1 MDRLHRNIVVMVLLV
16 LAAVFLSACN
26 LGGAPEPSA
35 TPTATPTVTPT
46 TTGTVIAPTPLP
58 LTQVA
63 PPTSRPPTSIFPPTS
78 VAQVPTATFVPVT
91 TPQPVRIVILSP
103 PPGSV
108 VAGSVLVVGT
118 AIHPQFL
125 QYQLEF
131 GPDPNPGNLWYPINV
146 SSVPV
151 TQGVLGTWS
160 TFSTQDGIYQLR
172 LRVVLRDGTQLST
185 VVGNIR
191 VQNRAPTPVP
201 TATPSIPRP
210 IAAFSMSTTSGQ
222 APLNV
227 RFINQSAGNITEFVW
242 NFGDGTT
249 SREVHPIHTYNSPGL
264 YTVTLT
270 AIGPGGTSNVSSQ
283 VNVTSANPPVAAF
296 SANPTSGPAPLTVQ
310 FTNQSVG
317 QVSSYLWY
325 FGDGTTSTEIN
336 PRHTF
341 SNVGTYNVILQVVGP
356 GGSSTATRQI
366 TVVNPQIPA
375 PRAAFTLNPASG
387 LAPLTV
393 QFTNQS
399 TGNITNYIWNFGDG
413 TLSTDV
419 NPSHQYL
426 LPGTYVVTLLA
437 SGPGGLGT
445 AQATVVVN
453 APPTFTPTHT
463 ATFTLTPT
471 LTETPL
477 QPPTDTPTPTETPTE
492 TETAVVIVPTD
503 TPTDTPTSTE
513 TPTDTP
519 TPTPTFTET
528 ATETPTLTP
537 TATETATDVPT
548 ETPLPP
554 ATDTP
559 LPAPVATFVA
569 QQVED
574 APLTV
579 QFDSSGSQ
587 NAVAYQWDF
596 GDGQGSNEPNPRH
609 TYAQAG
615 QYIVTLTVTGQDGR
629 TDTTQQQI
637 TVSPPA
643 PVAAFNAQQVEDAP
657 LTVQFDSSGSQ
668 NAVAYQWDFGDGQ
681 GSNEPNPRHTY
692 AQAGQY
698 IVTLTVTGQDGRT
711 DTTQREV
718 TVQAPAPVA
727 AFNAQQVEDAPLTVQ
742 FDSSGS
748 QNAAAYQWDFGDGQG
763 GNEPNPRHTY
773 AQAGQYVVTLTVT
786 SADGRTDTT
795 QREVTVQAPAPV
807 ASFVA
812 QQVEDAPLTVQF
824 DSSGSQNAAAYQWD
838 FGDGQGSNEP
848 NPRHTY
854 AQAGQ
859 YVVTLTVTSAD
870 GRTDTTQREVTV
882 QAPAPVAAFNAQ
894 QVEDAPLTVQFDS
907 SGSQNAAAYQW
918 DFGDGQGSNEPN
930 PRHTYAQ
937 AGQYVVTL
945 TVTSADGRTD
955 TTQRE
960 VTVQA
965 PAPVAAFN
973 AQQVEDAPLTV
984 QFDSS
989 GSQNA
994 AAYQWDFGD
1003 GQGSNEPN
1011 PRHTYAQA
1019 GQYVVTLTVTSA
1031 DGRTDT
1037 TQREV
1042 TVQAPAPVA
1051 AFNAQQVEDAP
1062 LTVQFDS
1069 SGSQNA
1075 VAYQWDFGDGQGS
1088 NEPNP
1093 RHTYAQ
1099 AGQYIV
1105 TLTVTGQ
1112 DGRTD
1117 TTQQEVAV
1125 TAPEPTPTPVEPET
1139 PSLQP
1144 VLTLQAHDE
1153 PVNAVAYS
1161 PDGGRIATGA
1171 RDGVLIIWDGATG
1184 QPQQMVQG
1192 HADEILSLAWSGN
1205 NATLATG
1212 GADDVIH
1219 LWSAAAGQDV
1229 QLVGVLEGHT
1239 GDVNAVAW
1247 SPDQTRVASASA
1259 DGTVRIWDVAT
1270 GDVLATLQGH
1280 VGAVLT
1286 VAWSFD
1292 GTLLASG
1299 GEDNLI
1305 YIWDVTTGMQLT
1317 SLQGHTDDV
1326 RSVAWRPNSFQ
1337 VASGSADGTVRL
1349 WDATTATPLA
1359 VLDEHE
1365 DAVNDVVWSAGL
1377 ALASSGDDGVT
1388 YIWNVNAQAV
1398 AETLEGHTDEVL
1410 AASWRPDGV
1419 RIATAGADN
1428 LVLVWEF

>member
-477 QPPTDTPTPTETPTE
+477 QPPTATPTPTETPTE

-763 GNEPNPRHTY
+763 
-773 AQAGQYVVTLTVT
+773 
-786 SADGRTDTT
+786 
-795 QREVTVQAPAPV
+795 
-807 ASFVA
+807 
-812 QQVEDAPLTVQF
+812 
-824 DSSGSQNAAAYQWD
+824 
-838 FGDGQGSNEP
+838 
-848 NPRHTY
+848 
-854 AQAGQ
+854 
-859 YVVTLTVTSAD
+859 
-870 GRTDTTQREVTV
+870 
-882 QAPAPVAAFNAQ
+882 
-894 QVEDAPLTVQFDS
+894 
-907 SGSQNAAAYQW
+907 
-918 DFGDGQGSNEPN
+918 
-930 PRHTYAQ
+930 
-937 AGQYVVTL
+937 
-945 TVTSADGRTD
+945 
-955 TTQRE
+955 
-960 VTVQA
+960 
-965 PAPVAAFN
+965 
-973 AQQVEDAPLTV
+973 
-984 QFDSS
+984 
-989 GSQNA
+989 
-994 AAYQWDFGD
+994 
-1003 GQGSNEPN
+1003 
-1011 PRHTYAQA
+1011 
-1019 GQYVVTLTVTSA
+1019 
-1031 DGRTDT
+1031 
-1037 TQREV
+1037 
-1042 TVQAPAPVA
+1042 
-1051 AFNAQQVEDAP
+1051 
-1062 LTVQFDS
+1062 
-1069 SGSQNA
+1069 
-1075 VAYQWDFGDGQGS
+1075 S

-1112 DGRTD
+1112 IGRAAWREREVTVQAPAPVAAINA
-1117 TTQQEVAV
+1117 QQAED
-1125 TAPEPTPTPVEPET
+1125 AP
-1139 PSLQP
+1139 
-1144 VLTLQAHDE
+1144 
-1153 PVNAVAYS
+1153 
-1161 PDGGRIATGA
+1161 
-1171 RDGVLIIWDGATG
+1171 
-1184 QPQQMVQG
+1184 
-1192 HADEILSLAWSGN
+1192 
-1205 NATLATG
+1205 
-1212 GADDVIH
+1212 
-1219 LWSAAAGQDV
+1219 
-1229 QLVGVLEGHT
+1229 
-1239 GDVNAVAW
+1239 
-1247 SPDQTRVASASA
+1247 
-1259 DGTVRIWDVAT
+1259 
-1270 GDVLATLQGH
+1270 
-1280 VGAVLT
+1280 LT
-1286 VAWSFD
+1286 V
-1292 GTLLASG
+1292 
-1299 GEDNLI
+1299 
-1305 YIWDVTTGMQLT
+1305 
-1317 SLQGHTDDV
+1317 
-1326 RSVAWRPNSFQ
+1326 P
-1337 VASGSADGTVRL
+1337 
-1349 WDATTATPLA
+1349 
-1359 VLDEHE
+1359 
-1365 DAVNDVVWSAGL
+1365 
-1377 ALASSGDDGVT
+1377 
-1388 YIWNVNAQAV
+1388 
-1398 AETLEGHTDEVL
+1398 
-1410 AASWRPDGV
+1410 
-1419 RIATAGADN
+1419 
-1428 LVLVWEF
+1428 